1 MAVTSGFFNSQNGDR
16 KYSAE
21 QMSALFDALIT
32 DGVFANIGT
41 AFEVKILSGTSS
53 DTITVGIGRCWF
65 NSTWL
70 YNDALLPIAIEPS
83 EMILD
88 RIDAV
93 IIEINKNEDI
103 RSGQIRMI
111 KGVPSANP
119 ENPELVKSN
128 NVYQYPLAY
137 IYRSA
142 NSPTI
147 TQAAITNMIGT
158 SACPYVTG
166 ILEVQTID
174 KIVAQWESEFNTW
187 FDQIKTVLDGDVA
200 ANLANKVLEIEAQL
214 DMLAKERTLTREL
227 ESSDSLALQ
236 DNNGVALMGATVFA
250 TPMNTGGETI
260 TIQTQGAN
268 DIDDVFK
275 VGDIFET
282 MRTDLGENWA
292 LCNGS
297 YVNRD
302 TYTELS
308 AIVGYDP
315 INDITTKTL
324 PGTSNST
331 YYFSDVVYG
340 NGYYVIL
347 FTYNG
352 NCHVFYSTDPA
363 NGTWIKS
370 STTFSA
376 DQTYSKIKFI
386 NGRFFIVTSHDGG
399 STWSVKLWS
408 TTNPSSFKESCKIL
422 NVSQSSME
430 SEPRC
435 IGLEYVNGKYVALLT
450 KPDETEGVK
459 LYYSTAYTTSTWPS
473 VDFDFGGRSA
483 VNARCKSL
491 SIVDGKIVIGYILT
505 NSGNSIYFGVGTN
518 NPANNTYTEVHLSN
532 SAFNGNQYGTTLSGI
547 QKINGVYI
555 AKGGC
560 RVSQS
565 DGNFYTFVATSK
577 SLTSGWEIYPSQSP
591 YFGAIT
597 YNGGTYI
604 VSRNYSLF
612 YTKQFNPIIS
622 TETSWKVTSVDK
634 ASSYSDTI
642 QDEVYL
648 LNNRY
653 YILPC
658 QYKNSLTIYVMDV
671 EQMKLPE
678 TSTSD
683 SFYTYIKVKGE

>member
-227 ESSDSLALQ
+227 ESSKSLALQ

-250 TPMNTGGETI
+250 SPASSGETI
-260 TIQTQGAN
+260 TIQTSGAS
-268 DIDDVFK
+268 DVDEVFK
-275 VGDIFET
+275 VGDT
-282 MRTDLGENWA
+282 LTTVRTDLGDNWA
-292 LCNGS
+292 LCNGD
-297 YVNRD
+297 VLKRD
-302 TYTELS
+302 AYTELS
-308 AIVGYDP
+308 SNFPYYP
-315 INDITTKTL
+315 IGNWKTITI
-324 PGTSNST
+324 SE
-331 YYFSDVVYG
+331 YEDQVVDVIGAAYG

-347 FTYNG
+347 TRETSLALEAYCTTDLLNG
-352 NCHVFYSTDPA
+352 NWTRCWNGSLNSTILWSFNNDIQFLNGQFVISGNIGSGRYDTNNVLYVASNPTSTWNKITLGGEEDDAFQSIRVSYVNGMYLAMVVMHNNRRYST
-363 NGTWIKS
+363 NILY
-370 STTFSA
+370 TT
-376 DQTYSKIKFI
+376 DI
-386 NGRFFIVTSHDGG
+386 NGS
-399 STWSVKLWS
+399 W
-408 TTNPSSFKESCKIL
+408 TTKQLSIGDYDEDYGYVPESLTPIL
-422 NVSQSSME
+422 
-430 SEPRC
+430 
-435 IGLEYVNGKYVALLT
+435 YVNGKYVIGVSISEYIYIYHSATPNGEWTKTLVKKYGTESSNIDEKITNIIHNGKYFIIVGFLGEILYSEKIEGPWNTLT
-450 KPDETEGVK
+450 MNGSLVRISNMIYDRGA
-459 LYYSTAYTTSTWPS
+459 YSIST
-473 VDFDFGGRSA
+473 F
-483 VNARCKSL
+483 NE
-491 SIVDGKIVIGYILT
+491 
-505 NSGNSIYFGVGTN
+505 SIYFSSDFKTN
-518 NPANNTYTEVHLSN
+518 LWEKGIKTACVNDILRGGSKLCLANDYFITNAGQYNT
-532 SAFNGNQYGTTLSGI
+532 G
-547 QKINGVYI
+547 
-555 AKGGC
+555 
-560 RVSQS
+560 
-565 DGNFYTFVATSK
+565 
-577 SLTSGWEIYPSQSP
+577 SLQVLHREEM
-591 YFGAIT
+591 A
-597 YNGGTYI
+597 
-604 VSRNYSLF
+604 
-612 YTKQFNPIIS
+612 
-622 TETSWKVTSVDK
+622 
-634 ASSYSDTI
+634 
-642 QDEVYL
+642 
-648 LNNRY
+648 
-653 YILPC
+653 
-658 QYKNSLTIYVMDV
+658 
-671 EQMKLPE
+671 LPE
-678 TSTSD
+678 ISS
-683 SFYTYIKVKGE
+683 SNGAYTYMKIRSV

>member
-174 KIVAQWESEFNTW
+174 KIVAQWEAEFNTW

-227 ESSDSLALQ
+227 ESSKSLALQ
-236 DNNGVALMGATVFA
+236 DNNGTALMGATVFA

-260 TIQTQGAN
+260 TIQTQGAS
-268 DIDDVFK
+268 DVDEVFK
-275 VGDIFET
+275 VGDKFET
-282 MRTDLGENWA
+282 MRTDLGDNWA
-292 LCNGS
+292 LCNGD
-297 YVNRD
+297 YLVRD
-302 TYTELS
+302 NYPELS
-308 AIVGYDP
+308 EIIGYAP
-315 INDITTKTL
+315 INDPVNKSL
-324 PGTSNST
+324 PTSGTSESIT
-331 YYFSDVVYG
+331 FYDIVYG
-340 NGYYVIL
+340 NGYYVMLYAKGGVAKIYY
-347 FTYNG
+347 T
-352 NCHVFYSTDPA
+352 TDPI
-363 NGTWIKS
+363 NGEWKQSQTTISGS
-370 STTFSA
+370 SVSQF
-376 DQTYSKIKFI
+376 IKFI
-386 NGRFFIVTSHDGG
+386 NGRFFVILIEDGG
-399 STWSVKLWS
+399 SFYRAALFSANNPAVFNRSCTIFQRDQYS
-408 TTNPSSFKESCKIL
+408 TDGAPK
-422 NVSQSSME
+422 
-430 SEPRC
+430 P
-435 IGLEYVNGKYVALLT
+435 IGLEYSNGYYFIPFYDYKEST
-450 KPDETEGVK
+450 KAAI
-459 LYYSTAYTTSTWPS
+459 YYSSSYSTNTWS
-473 VDFDFGGRSA
+473 KVVFDFGGKGNS
-483 VNARCKSL
+483 NTIIDSL
-491 SIVDGKIVIGYILT
+491 SMVDNNIVIGYHINGTADAL
-505 NSGNSIYFGVGTN
+505 YFSVGTSDPRN
-518 NPANNTYTEVHLSN
+518 SSYTEVHLSN
-532 SAFNGNQYGTTLSGI
+532 SAFNGSQYGAEFHGV
-547 QKINGVYI
+547 QKINGMYI
-555 AKGGC
+555 AQGSC
-560 RVSQS
+560 RVSQY
-565 DGNFYTFVATSK
+565 DGDYYTFIATSK
-577 SLTSGWEIYPSQSP
+577 SLTSGWTIYPSQSADL
-591 YFGAIT
+591 GTQVT
-597 YNGGTYI
+597 YNNGTYI
-604 VSRNYSLF
+604 IPDSTNKKIY
-612 YTKQFNPIIS
+612 YTNLFNPIIS
-622 TETSWKVTSVDK
+622 EETSWKPVTVSYTQDK
-634 ASSYSDTI
+634 VFLI
-642 QDEVYL
+642 
-648 LNNRY
+648 NNRY
-653 YILPC
+653 YILA
-658 QYKNSLTIYVMDV
+658 YSSSRSTRLDINVLDTEK
-671 EQMKLPE
+671 MKLPE
-678 TSTSD
+678 ISSD